1 MMERG
6 CRDGE
11 LKAGGGWSG
20 KMNGTADKEENE
32 AFFLIFQDFR
42 CGSRGWPNSRA
53 G

>member
-1 MMERG
+1 MVERG

-32 AFFLIFQDFR
+32 AFFHIFSGLPPWEQ
-42 CGSRGWPNSRA
+42 GLA